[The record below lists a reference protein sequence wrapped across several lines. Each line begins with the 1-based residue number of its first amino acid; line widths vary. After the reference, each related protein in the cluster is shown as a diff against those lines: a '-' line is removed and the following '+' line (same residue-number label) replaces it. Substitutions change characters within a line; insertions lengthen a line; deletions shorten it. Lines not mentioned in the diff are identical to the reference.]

1 MKKSMILRSL
11 LAIILVTGLLFTVTA
26 MAAEQT
32 FSGIIDEDEDGA
44 FILSADDGEDYVITG
59 SGLASMVG
67 KTVRITGTLA
77 EDAEPKT
84 ITVMKIE
91 EVEE

>member
-1 MKKSMILRSL
+1 MKKSMIIKSL
-11 LAIILVTGLLFTVTA
+11 VAMVLVTGLLFTVSA
-26 MAAEQT
+26 VAAEQT
-32 FSGIIDEDEDGA
+32 FSGIIDENEEGA
-44 FILSADDGEDYVITG
+44 FILSADDGEDYVIKG

-67 KTVRITGTLA
+67 MTVKITGTLA

-91 EVEE
+91 ELEE

>member
-1 MKKSMILRSL
+1 MKKSMIIKSL
-11 LAIILVTGLLFTVTA
+11 VAMALVTGLLFSVTA
-26 MAAEQT
+26 VAAEQT
-32 FSGIIDEDEDGA
+32 FSGIIDETEEGA

-67 KTVRITGTLA
+67 KTVKITGTLA
-77 EDAEPKT
+77 EGAKPKT

-91 EVEE
+91 EMVE